1 MSSKTYSRLPTLTEW
16 SVDHIRAV
24 FEAPTDSHALQA
36 ISETFSTSLS
46 ASVNGRP
53 LNRSGV
59 ENLVLAMRRD
69 AASTG
74 LKVDWERTL
83 EVPDDA
89 NTNRDGSFGGFYTIS
104 GLQKQIPGSHTPMD
118 FIRHKTVTVRIES
131 QVGDQFIDSRKIVS
145 LVFVATDFPVPP
157 PACKEGSLAL
167 ATQAIPLTR

>member
-36 ISETFSTSLS
+36 ISDTFSNNLS
-46 ASVNGRP
+46 ATVNGRP

-89 NTNRDGSFGGFYTIS
+89 NTNRVSTSGKSELHSGPLLTRFSFYLQDGSFGGFYTIS

-118 FIRHKTVTVRIES
+118 FIRHKTVTVR
-131 QVGDQFIDSRKIVS
+131 
-145 LVFVATDFPVPP
+145 
-157 PACKEGSLAL
+157 
-167 ATQAIPLTR
+167 